1 TFRCNKTFIF
11 LDLNCP
17 DPRLKPLCSP
27 PIFLREPFGLPPYG
41 VKATL
46 KYQIIY
52 EEFESPTPGDQYA
65 TLDASEVFM
74 PEVGRASRALLALRR
89 VAPILKNTNN
99 LVRGRT
105 SSLVFISLPV
115 LNFPAATVDLKS
127 LIERPALGQKVVLH
141 GYLGKRVDMGKRM
154 AFVRLTDPILSQNVQ
169 IIAFAKD
176 KSFAKLKSIEANSP
190 VVVQG
195 VVQQKQPSL
204 KEKPDAREGQEAKA
218 DSIEIALED
227 IHCLNE
233 FPKDIIMTPDTV
245 FPPEKRH
252 LQIRAD
258 SKLRDALRFRA
269 RARNVLREALE
280 ECQLPFIEIETP
292 LLFKSTP
299 EGAREFLVPTRRR
312 GMAYALPQ
320 SPQQYKQ
327 ILMASGI
334 PRYYQFARCF
344 RDEDLRADRQPEFT
358 QLDLEMS
365 FATGED
371 VITVIEAA
379 VKKLWSSLMTHS
391 LPSESFQRTTYED
404 AMAKFGSDK
413 PDVRIGMEIKRIEH
427 MVPVDLVSKISPLHN
442 PIVEAMKL
450 EGNENPEDMRNFLN
464 SFMDSP
470 EASIFHKNP
479 AGGPGAFVYDSRK
492 PLSGLQPFGF
502 EATWVLEQELDLK
515 DGDLLIIQARENAPF
530 SGGSTPLGDLRREIH
545 KAAVEADLTPAP
557 TGFHFLWV
565 QEFPLFSPIT
575 DSEPG
580 QGGAAGIAS
589 THHPFT
595 APLRESDISLLL
607 TDPTKVIADHYD
619 LVLNGVEL
627 GGGSRRI
634 HSAAV
639 QEFIL
644 RDILKMPAERLA
656 DFAHLLEAL
665 RAGCP
670 PHAGIALGF
679 DRLVAVMLGKESV
692 RDVIAFPKSGKGE
705 DLLIKC
711 PSEMTEESLRTY
723 HLRLQDEDADGE
735 QKIEGDLG
743 EAIRIGDH
751 ATPGA
756 G

>member
-1 TFRCNKTFIF
+1 MLPAHLSSRIRCTASLGRHSYIEIPNYIRGIRIAYPRSPGCVAGHVRSFHFTGLSRQLGSPVTAPSHPYLNKYKQSI
-11 LDLNCP
+11 
-17 DPRLKPLCSP
+17 R
-27 PIFLREPFGLPPYG
+27 
-41 VKATL
+41 
-46 KYQIIY
+46 
-52 EEFESPTPGDQYA
+52 
-65 TLDASEVFM
+65 
-74 PEVGRASRALLALRR
+74 
-89 VAPILKNTNN
+89 
-99 LVRGRT
+99 
-105 SSLVFISLPV
+105 
-115 LNFPAATVDLKS
+115 FPAATVDIKS
-127 LIERPALGQKVVLH
+127 LIDQPVLGKHVVLH
-141 GYLGKRVDMGKRM
+141 GYLGKRVDIGKKM
-154 AFVRLTDPILSQNVQ
+154 AFVRLTDPTLSQNVQ
-169 IIAFAKD
+169 VIAFAKN
-176 KSFAKLKSIEANSP
+176 KSFEKLKSIEANSS

-195 VVQQKQPSL
+195 IVQQKQANS
-204 KEKPDAREGQEAKA
+204 KEKAAGERDNSNV

-227 IHCLNE
+227 IYCLNE
-233 FPKDIIMTPDTV
+233 FPKDIIMTSETI
-245 FPPEKRH
+245 FPAEKRH

-258 SKLRDALRFRA
+258 SNLRGALQFRA
-269 RARNVLREALE
+269 RARNVLRETLE
-280 ECQLPFIEIETP
+280 DFQPPFLEIETP

-312 GMAYALPQ
+312 GLAYALPQ

-334 PRYYQFARCF
+334 HRYYQFARCF

-371 VITVIEAA
+371 VMKIIEAA
-379 VKKLWSSLMTHS
+379 MKRLWSTLMRAPLT
-391 LPSESFQRTTYED
+391 PESFPRTTYEN
-404 AMAKFGSDK
+404 AMAKYGSDK

-427 MVPVDLVSKISPLHN
+427 MIPVDLVSKISPLNN

-450 EGNENPEDMRNFLN
+450 EGNGDSDEMRKFLT

-470 EASIFHKNP
+470 TSSWFHNNP
-479 AGGPGAFVYDSRK
+479 EGGPGAFVYDSRK

-502 EATWVLEQELDLK
+502 EATWVLEQELNLK
-515 DGDLLIIQARENAPF
+515 DGDLLLIQARNNAPF
-530 SGGSTPLGDLRREIH
+530 SGSSTPLGNLRREIH
-545 KAAVEADLTPAP
+545 RAAVEANFTPAP

-565 QEFPLFSPIT
+565 TGFPLFSPVS

-580 QGGAAGIAS
+580 QGGAAGITS

-595 APLRESDISLLL
+595 APLHESDISLLL
-607 TDPTKVIADHYD
+607 MDPTKVVADHYD

-639 QEFIL
+639 QDFIL

-679 DRLVAVMLGKESV
+679 DRLVAVMLGRESV

-705 DLLIKC
+705 DLLVKC
-711 PSEMTEESLRTY
+711 PSEMTEDSLRTY
-723 HLRLQDEDADGE
+723 HLSLRGKGE
-735 QKIEGDLG
+735 
-743 EAIRIGDH
+743 
-751 ATPGA
+751 
-756 G
+756 